1 MNEQPLNLRA
11 SLQEIWRRRLL
22 VTVVAVLCGLGGVI
36 LGFLEPV
43 DQTAIA
49 LVLLPPSAASTSGAS
64 ANSTRT
70 DAIIAESSPVL
81 AAAGAKLSPPLGA
94 TDLKNLV
101 AITALSGQVLQIHAR
116 APRSTSAKQLA
127 NAVASS
133 YVKYSDQLETSI
145 AGPGVTALHQESAL
159 LTRQIRDLETQINV
173 VSARIAHEAAGSSA
187 GEQDA
192 SLLGALENEQ
202 NQVSIQLGNVTNQI
216 STAQLASGSGANTTL
231 ILQNAVSQ
239 PVSQFG
245 FRLTAGLVGFAA
257 GLLGSAVFVLVRLQR
272 DRRLRLRDEIAR
284 VVGAPVIASLDARGC
299 ANPSAWRKLLE
310 SRPPATA
317 EWALRH
323 VLHTLL
329 NGGAQRRAVRVISFA
344 GDSPALT
351 TGPRLALHAA
361 ASGTP
366 TRLIPEDHRVPEDR
380 SLVSLRAA
388 FTGAEPVGR
397 GMPLTVGLNDVGE
410 YPLQLPISIVV
421 FDGKLPTLAWSDT
434 TNLLSISANFVTA
447 DELAELALEIAD
459 RGSVLD
465 GVVVVNPDPTDNTS
479 GLIAHDTLRL
489 LPFGAHAVG
498 GDGQPVLLRAR
509 TRKETGSPERLWS
522 REH

>member
-1 MNEQPLNLRA
+1 M
-11 SLQEIWRRRLL
+11 
-22 VTVVAVLCGLGGVI
+22 TV
-36 LGFLEPV
+36 
-43 DQTAIA
+43 
-49 LVLLPPSAASTSGAS
+49 
-64 ANSTRT
+64 
-70 DAIIAESSPVL
+70 
-81 AAAGAKLSPPLGA
+81 
-94 TDLKNLV
+94 
-101 AITALSGQVLQIHAR
+101 TALSGQVLQIKAR
-116 APRSTSAKQLA
+116 APLISSAKQLA

-133 YVKYSDQLETSI
+133 YVKYSDQLQTSL
-145 AGPGVTALHQESAL
+145 AGPGVTAMRQESAQ
-159 LTRQIRDLETQINV
+159 LTKQENDLETQINA
-173 VSARIAHEAAGSSA
+173 VSARIAHDPVGSSA

-192 SLLGALENEQ
+192 SLLASLQNEQ

-216 STAQLASGSGANTTL
+216 STAQLANGSAANTTL

-245 FRLTAGLVGFAA
+245 FPLTAGLVGFAA

-284 VVGAPVIASLDARGC
+284 AVGAPVIASLDAPGC
-299 ANPSAWRKLLE
+299 TTPSAWRELLD

-329 NGGAQRRAVRVISFA
+329 NGGAQRQVIRVISFA

-366 TRLIPEDHRVPEDR
+366 TDLIPGDHLMPEDR

-397 GMPLTVGLNDVGE
+397 GLPLTVGLNDMGE
-410 YPLQLPISIVV
+410 NSLQLPISIVV
-421 FDGKLPTLAWSDT
+421 FDGKLPTLAPSDT
-434 TNLLSISANFVTA
+434 TNLLSISPNFVTA
-447 DELAELALEIAD
+447 DELAELALEVAD
-459 RGSVLD
+459 GGSVLD

-479 GLIAHDTLRL
+479 GLIAPDTLRL

-498 GDGQPVLLRAR
+498 GDDQPVLLRAR
-509 TRKETGSPERLWS
+509 TSKETGSPERLWS
-522 REH
+522 RER